1 MATQVQQDLQQRHS
15 LGRANLERFPQPV
28 TQRSGAW
35 DHGTLLWSVGNDV
48 DFFIE
53 LIRKFLTS
61 YPHALAAIGGA
72 ISHDGDDLAVVEA
85 GARTLRES
93 LRDLA
98 ARPASEAAS
107 RLESAAR
114 AGDREAAQAA
124 FRLLQGEL
132 GELAPAFDRIGEQLI
147 RSEF

>member
-1 MATQVQQDLQQRHS
+1 MATQIRQDLEQRHS
-15 LGRANLERFPQPV
+15 LGRANVERFPQPV
-28 TQRSGAW
+28 TQRPEAW
-35 DHGTLLWSVGNDV
+35 DHGTLLWSVGNDA

-53 LIRKFLTS
+53 LIRQFLTS
-61 YPHALAAIGGA
+61 YPHALAAIGG
-72 ISHDGDDLAVVEA
+72 SLNHDGEDLTVVEA

-93 LRDLA
+93 LQDLA

-107 RLESAAR
+107 RLERSAR

-124 FRLLQGEL
+124 FRLLQDEL